1 MVRDLWGLIQG
12 MSAAPFTTELSM
24 AQALW
29 DSPAN
34 PLNRQRNHMSEMVNQ
49 AHEAVAQTQAPGA
62 AHIKPR
68 VLGREEVL
76 FLGLPPGFA
85 LWSTGKKTTTLLGHR
100 EGRLSM

>member
-1 MVRDLWGLIQG
+1 MKCLTWSLTCGGLFKACLLRLSPQ
-12 MSAAPFTTELSM
+12 SM

-76 FLGLPPGFA
+76 FWGLAPGFA
-85 LWSTGKKTTTLLGHR
+85 LWSTGKKKTQLY
-100 EGRLSM
+100 